1 MGYTRGVRLP
11 HLPHTMPSHTA
22 PLARTRPLAHPGWRA
37 WLGATALCLA
47 AGCTGLPQAVER
59 PVSQALA
66 TPGSTAL
73 GQMVQERRASAGA
86 RPASG
91 FLLLSG
97 PQAAYGSRLAL
108 VEAAQKTLDL
118 QYYAIHA
125 DASSGRLL
133 RGVAAAARRGVR
145 VRILLDDFHSTGRDA
160 QVMRLAFVP
169 NIEMRMFNPLTGAR
183 GSALGRMF
191 SMLGDF
197 DRVQQRMHNKLFI
210 ADNAMGIAGG
220 RNLGDAYFGHD
231 TSGNFVDLDVL
242 AAGPIVKDLSRSFDS
257 YWNNERAYP
266 VQSLITR
273 KELDALRASA
283 ASVEEVD
290 ETPTE
295 SSSPP
300 EAAPS
305 PVTTASASAA
315 ATASPPNATTA
326 LDALE
331 AQRSR
336 VWDRKPLNLA
346 AARFVWAPA
355 VVLVDKPAKIPADSA
370 ATTEPLAPQP
380 GTPSPRDAVT
390 AVAGQRNALAPAAPV
405 PPVHPV
411 HVASVTPAPKTP
423 TASITASPVGTSTAP
438 TSGTPQAPSAAELE
452 YLESQEDTVVD
463 GLLQLMDQARRDLLI
478 VSPYFV
484 PGPEITAAFA
494 AARARNV
501 RVRVL
506 TNSLASNDAPIAH
519 VGYAR
524 HRKTLL
530 AMGVELYEMHS
541 EATGVRK
548 ALSATGSGSSGGSD
562 GIGATGSTG
571 SSRAM
576 LHSKLVIMDHRLLAV
591 GSMNLDMRSQ
601 KQNTEIALLIRS
613 MDLSRRAGASI
624 ELALR
629 DAAWH
634 VELDARGG
642 LVWRAPQGS
651 NLQDATSE
659 PGASVPLQLLLLLLG
674 PLAPDH
680 LL

>member
-1 MGYTRGVRLP
+1 M
-11 HLPHTMPSHTA
+11 
-22 PLARTRPLAHPGWRA
+22 
-37 WLGATALCLA
+37 
-47 AGCTGLPQAVER
+47 
-59 PVSQALA
+59 
-66 TPGSTAL
+66 
-73 GQMVQERRASAGA
+73 
-86 RPASG
+86 
-91 FLLLSG
+91 
-97 PQAAYGSRLAL
+97 
-108 VEAAQKTLDL
+108 
-118 QYYAIHA
+118 
-125 DASSGRLL
+125 
-133 RGVAAAARRGVR
+133 
-145 VRILLDDFHSTGRDA
+145 
-160 QVMRLAFVP
+160 
-169 NIEMRMFNPLTGAR
+169 
-183 GSALGRMF
+183 
-191 SMLGDF
+191 
-197 DRVQQRMHNKLFI
+197 
-210 ADNAMGIAGG
+210 
-220 RNLGDAYFGHD
+220 
-231 TSGNFVDLDVL
+231 
-242 AAGPIVKDLSRSFDS
+242 
-257 YWNNERAYP
+257 
-266 VQSLITR
+266 
-273 KELDALRASA
+273 
-283 ASVEEVD
+283 
-290 ETPTE
+290 
-295 SSSPP
+295 
-300 EAAPS
+300 
-305 PVTTASASAA
+305 
-315 ATASPPNATTA
+315 
-326 LDALE
+326 
-331 AQRSR
+331 
-336 VWDRKPLNLA
+336 
-346 AARFVWAPA
+346 
-355 VVLVDKPAKIPADSA
+355 
-370 ATTEPLAPQP
+370 
-380 GTPSPRDAVT
+380 
-390 AVAGQRNALAPAAPV
+390 
-405 PPVHPV
+405 
-411 HVASVTPAPKTP
+411 
-423 TASITASPVGTSTAP
+423 
-438 TSGTPQAPSAAELE
+438 
-452 YLESQEDTVVD
+452 VD